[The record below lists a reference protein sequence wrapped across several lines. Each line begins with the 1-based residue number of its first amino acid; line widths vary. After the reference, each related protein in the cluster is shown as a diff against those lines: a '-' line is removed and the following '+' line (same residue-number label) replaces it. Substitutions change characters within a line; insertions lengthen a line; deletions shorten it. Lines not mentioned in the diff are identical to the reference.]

1 MFHLRGVQRNIQNI
15 VLFCQQEAAG
25 ERFRTRRE
33 LKAAYNRA
41 LSGFQPSF
49 TVTDR
54 PEPEWVTE
62 VAEAARLAGLY
73 KSEGGLFPLN
83 DEVIAAASLRRDPEK
98 VARRVALA
106 DEAMAL
112 IRSGNPSL
120 AGLFDLAINRLFFFD
135 LDASG
140 GGSSGNAVGVIWANP
155 KVHWRVTD
163 VAEFLVHELT
173 HNLLFLEEAVHGL
186 FQDPQAMQDQKYYA
200 RSAILRIPRRIDLCI
215 HSLLVG
221 VELLLAR
228 RQWLGHDQQ
237 TLAHPPSPRLLVD
250 CRACLDSIYAVA
262 GHDKLLSANG
272 RDLLF
277 RVGRTLTELAGP
289 LAA

>member
-1 MFHLRGVQRNIQNI
+1 MFHLNGVQRNLQNI
-15 VLFCQQEAAG
+15 VLFCQQKAPG
-25 ERFRTRRE
+25 EKFKSRRE

-41 LSGFQPSF
+41 LAGLQASF

-62 VAEAARLAGLY
+62 VGAAAQLAGLY

-83 DEVIAAASLRRDPEK
+83 DEVIAAARLRQDPAN
-98 VARRVALA
+98 VARRIALTT
-106 DEAMAL
+106 EAMGL
-112 IRSGNPSL
+112 LRRGNPPL

-135 LDASG
+135 LKASG
-140 GGSSGNAVGVIWANP
+140 GGSSGNAIGIIWANP
-155 KVHWRVTD
+155 QVHWSALD

-186 FQDPQAMQDQKYYA
+186 FESPQAMQDPKHFA
-200 RSAILRIPRRIDLCI
+200 RSAILRVPRRLDLCI

-228 RQWLGHDQQ
+228 RQWLGHARE
-237 TLAHPPSPRLLVD
+237 TLAHPPSPKLLAD

-262 GHDKLLSANG
+262 GHAQLLSANG
-272 RDLLF
+272 RDLLA
-277 RVGRTLTELAGP
+277 RVGRTLTD
-289 LAA
+289 LAAPQAA